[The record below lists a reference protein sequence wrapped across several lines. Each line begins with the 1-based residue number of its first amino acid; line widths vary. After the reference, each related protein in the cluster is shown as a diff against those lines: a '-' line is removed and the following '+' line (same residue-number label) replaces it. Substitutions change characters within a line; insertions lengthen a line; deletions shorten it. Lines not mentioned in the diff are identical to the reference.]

1 MYLVIYKCYFYH
13 GNLNTR
19 YNIATNGWFSDY
31 PWTLFQCKK
40 PNFAHRNIEITNNHW
55 DLSVWNVF
63 TFHKF
68 VWGTSIWYKKR
79 LIGSSYIIRP
89 SICSY
94 VFHDIFFYIFLVWW
108 TLDTKSH
115 NYTLVSNHTLRFL
128 LCIMFVYENIFADEI
143 FISETLPKHMHD
155 V

>member
-1 MYLVIYKCYFYH
+1 MV
-13 GNLNTR
+13 
-19 YNIATNGWFSDY
+19 SDY

-143 FISETLPKHMHD
+143 FISETLLKHMHD